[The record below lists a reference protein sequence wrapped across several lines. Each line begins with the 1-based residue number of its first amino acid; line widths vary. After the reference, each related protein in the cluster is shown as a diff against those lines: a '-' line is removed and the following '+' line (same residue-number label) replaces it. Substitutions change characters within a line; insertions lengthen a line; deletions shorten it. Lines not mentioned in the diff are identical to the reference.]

1 MAKTVKLTQKQIK
14 ESESIFSFL
23 YNTDTTTCDGNSK
36 ISVTGKLNGKTDG
49 KPYTTD
55 KFASMNCP
63 QAYNRY
69 GSYGYRYGRGNELK
83 EDANNDEDNDG
94 VDDFYNNTEI
104 DILSNGNKA
113 DNLVKIPQGI
123 DNKVNILVN
132 ACQTLT
138 PKQKAIVLNKILENF
153 DISSLSY
160 NIKKLLLKKLIVKK

>member
-36 ISVTGKLNGKTDG
+36 ISVTGKLNGKTNG

-83 EDANNDEDNDG
+83 EDTNNDEDNDG
-94 VDDFYNNTEI
+94 VDDFYKNKEI
-104 DILSNGNKA
+104 DILSNGDKT
-113 DNLVKIPQGI
+113 DNLIKIPQGI
-123 DNKVNILVN
+123 DNKVNILIN
-132 ACQTLT
+132 ACRELT

-153 DISSLSY
+153 DVSSLSY